1 MSIFEIE
8 ILFKLSQEVGL
19 ETYLLNYVED
29 SKRLWKKMV
38 FCPQSRIYYEK
49 LRNRPTCIAQGT
61 AENFGPLS

>member
-29 SKRLWKKMV
+29 SKRL
-38 FCPQSRIYYEK
+38 
-49 LRNRPTCIAQGT
+49 
-61 AENFGPLS
+61 